1 MKNIYFI
8 INPISGGVSKD
19 LLPELIHQNLDI
31 RKYSPTIIF
40 TAYPGHAKVL
50 AVEAIAN
57 SIDIVVA
64 VGGDGTINEIGS
76 QLVHSSVALGIIPS
90 GSGNGLARHMGIPLD
105 TISAIK
111 YLNTATISKI
121 DVGQINDRYFFCTS
135 GIGFDAHVSH
145 QFAALT
151 TRGLWGYFKLSVL
164 SFLKYQPAKYHLE
177 IDGKRVDYKAF
188 LITFANA
195 SQFGNNA
202 YIAPLAEISD
212 GLIDVCIMR
221 PFSAL
226 EGILVAIKLFSN
238 TIHKTG
244 YVTIYKAKNIILTR
258 ADEGAAHVDGEAV
271 TMSEVLQ
278 VSILPKALNI
288 LS

>member
-1 MKNIYFI
+1 MRKIYFI
-8 INPISGGVSKD
+8 INPISGGISKD
-19 LLPELIHQNLDI
+19 LLPGLILQNLDKV
-31 RKYSPTIIF
+31 KYAPTIIF
-40 TAYPGHAKVL
+40 TAYPEHAKVL
-50 AVEAIAN
+50 AQEAVTN
-57 SIDIVVA
+57 NIDIVVA

-90 GSGNGLARHMGIPLD
+90 GSGNGLARHLGIPLD

-111 YLNTATISKI
+111 YLNTAIITKI

-135 GIGFDAHVSH
+135 GLGFDAHVSH
-145 QFAALT
+145 QFATLT

-177 IDGKRVDYKAF
+177 IDGKLVDCKAF
-188 LITFANA
+188 LVTFANA
-195 SQFGNNA
+195 AQFGNNA

-221 PFSAL
+221 PFNAL
-226 EGILVAIKLFSN
+226 EGIAVAIKLFSK

-244 YVTIYKAKNIILTR
+244 YVTIYKAKNITLTR
-258 ADEGAAHVDGEAV
+258 AEAGVAHVDGEAV
-271 TMSEVLQ
+271 VMPELLR
-278 VSILPKALNI
+278 VSILPHALNI